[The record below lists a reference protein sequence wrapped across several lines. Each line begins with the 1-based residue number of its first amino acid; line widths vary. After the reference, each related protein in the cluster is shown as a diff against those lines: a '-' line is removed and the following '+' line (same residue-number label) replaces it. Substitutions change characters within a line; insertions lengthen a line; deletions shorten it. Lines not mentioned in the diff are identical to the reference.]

1 MKTLRPFIPSLAAM
15 LLASGGGASA
25 QSVLIEKSEIGFSS
39 KQKRNNIDG
48 KFRKWRANVDFR
60 PKQLAKSKAEL
71 EIELSS
77 IDLASEELENEI
89 KRPVWFDTEQ
99 FPVAR
104 FTSTAMKGLGA
115 DRYEIRGELS
125 LKGITRD
132 VVVPVALQKDAG
144 GNSIAE
150 GQFTLN
156 RFDYKLGDG
165 PWIDGDKVAS
175 DVAIRI
181 RMVLPSLT

>member
-15 LLASGGGASA
+15 LLASGGTASA
-25 QSVLIEKSEIGFSS
+25 QSVLIEKSEICFSS
-39 KQKRNNIDG
+39 KQKRNTIDG

-60 PKQLAKSKAEL
+60 PKQLAKSKAEF
-71 EIELSS
+71 EIELAS

-132 VVVPVALQKDAG
+132 VVVPGCVT
-144 GNSIAE
+144 E
-150 GQFTLN
+150 GCRRQQ
-156 RFDYKLGDG
+156 RCRG
-165 PWIDGDKVAS
+165 PVHAQS
-175 DVAIRI
+175 FR
-181 RMVLPSLT
+181 LPARRRPVDRW